1 MLVSVEPL
9 GARVDARVEARVD
22 ARVEADVDGDADADA
37 VDVDVDVDVCN
48 WLETGRV
55 GCSGCV
61 GVTSE
66 GAGTEANEEL
76 AGVGIAVGVFVEGV
90 TGQVARFVL
99 V

>member
-1 MLVSVEPL
+1 VLVSVEPL
-9 GARVDARVEARVD
+9 GARVEVRVE

-37 VDVDVDVDVCN
+37 VDVDVDVDVDVCN

-55 GCSGCV
+55 GCNGCV
-61 GVTSE
+61 GVMSE
-66 GAGTEANEEL
+66 GAGTEDNGEL
-76 AGVGIAVGVFVEGV
+76 AGVGIAVGVFVGGV